1 VSQLLQIYAIYL
13 SEGLS
18 SRLIGADVLDKLSST
33 KNQIIAPLTIFDAD
47 MSTLAMHRDQLLVY
61 GKEEYSY
68 VDLDFYKKLK
78 ASHFSMTPEKRVLVL
93 SSILANEFAFSAG
106 LGRLAGTPLGN
117 AFGSSSN
124 DPVLQYVGVKN
135 ITNATFE
142 TANRRL
148 VS

>member
-1 VSQLLQIYAIYL
+1 
-13 SEGLS
+13 
-18 SRLIGADVLDKLSST
+18 
-33 KNQIIAPLTIFDAD
+33 

-117 AFGSSSN
+117 AFGLHRTILFFSMLGLKISLMQLSKR
-124 DPVLQYVGVKN
+124 QS
-135 ITNATFE
+135 
-142 TANRRL
+142 TAR
-148 VS
+148 